1 MILGK
6 IGSKTGVV
14 ETELFAHI
22 TLYVIFDRFMKVKIC
37 PSNSACWFLLVAVP
51 AKPTGPIKFSNVL
64 GDEVTLNWSPPKK
77 DGGSPIT
84 SYKLEI
90 SEDGKTWTPLDASE
104 AIKYVAKGL
113 KDGQKYFFK
122 VAAINEVGEGEY
134 LVSDVVVP
142 KKPIGKI
149 SSNILLQ

>member
-1 MILGK
+1 
-6 IGSKTGVV
+6 
-14 ETELFAHI
+14 
-22 TLYVIFDRFMKVKIC
+22 
-37 PSNSACWFLLVAVP
+37 
-51 AKPTGPIKFSNVL
+51 
-64 GDEVTLNWSPPKK
+64 LNWSPPKK

-134 LVSDVVVP
+134 LVFFGGDQFKVTSSP
-142 KKPIGKI
+142 KTLLNLIGPVGFAGTATTRNQHAEFDGHIFTFINLSKI
-149 SSNILLQ
+149 TYKVI